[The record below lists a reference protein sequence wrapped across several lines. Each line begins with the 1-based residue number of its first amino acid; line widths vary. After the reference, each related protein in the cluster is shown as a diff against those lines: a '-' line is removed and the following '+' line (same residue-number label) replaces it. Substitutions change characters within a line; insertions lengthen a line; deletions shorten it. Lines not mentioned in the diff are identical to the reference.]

1 VKAVQIDT
9 EILSEI
15 AKLSQAILDLDY
27 SKRIAIDVNDDLIS
41 EIANNLNLLADSL
54 MLNPPENKGGN
65 EKVDISHFISVISSF
80 ANHDFSQKLPV
91 SEHGTI
97 LDAIATGINMLGDEL
112 EQTTASKEELE
123 LERNRLNEA
132 QAIAKV
138 GNWEFNRSAH
148 KLSGSKEFCR
158 IFELEDVPDSNMY
171 DAYRK
176 KYHPEDLHQFD
187 KLLSD
192 TLKKED
198 QYVFEHRII
207 CSNGSIRHLSCII
220 GERNFDN
227 KGDIKNIKGTIQDIT
242 DRKNAEIELN
252 NSFNIVTE
260 QNKRLLNFSYIVSHN
275 LRSHTS
281 NITSLLTLLE
291 EEESREGKEQ
301 LMNHIRNVSDLL
313 NETMINLNDV
323 VSIQKNINL
332 IVEPLSLRNYV
343 EKAVE
348 ILSEQIVL
356 KKAVIKNEIS
366 PDLMVNYNPAY
377 MESIVLNFISNA
389 IKYSHPERSPV
400 VSIRCSEE
408 NDDKILQIKD
418 NGTGIDLQKYGHKL
432 FGMYKTF
439 HGNKDARGI
448 GLFICKNQIETM
460 GGKVEVDSEL
470 GVGTTFKIYI
480 K

>member
-1 VKAVQIDT
+1 MKTLQVNT
-9 EILSEI
+9 SILEEI
-15 AKLSQAILDLDY
+15 AKFCEAILKSDF
-27 SKRIAIDVNDDLIS
+27 SSRIKFDINDDIINT
-41 EIANNLNLLADSL
+41 IAGNLNLLADKL
-54 MLNPPENKGGN
+54 MLNPAEDTET
-65 EKVDISHFISVISSF
+65 EKVNISHFISVISSF
-80 ANHDFSQKLPV
+80 ANHDFSQKLPI

-112 EQTTASKEELE
+112 EQTTASKDELE
-123 LERNRLNEA
+123 TERNLLNEA

-138 GNWEFNRSAH
+138 GNWEFYPL
-148 KLSGSKEFCR
+148 KKQLTGSKEFFR
-158 IFELEDVPDSNMY
+158 IFELENIPESDY
-171 DAYRK
+171 YETYRNK
-176 KYHPEDLHQFD
+176 HPEDDLIRLDELFLNIFKTQD
-187 KLLSD
+187 SY
-192 TLKKED
+192 T
-198 QYVFEHRII
+198 FEHRII
-207 CSNGSIRHLSCII
+207 CNNGTTRHLSSIM
-220 GERNFDN
+220 GDVTRDSNN
-227 KGDIKNIKGTIQDIT
+227 KVVCIKGTTQDIT

-252 NSFNIVTE
+252 KSFNIVTE

-291 EEESREGKEQ
+291 EEDTKEGQEN

-332 IVEPLSLRNYV
+332 IIEPLSLRAYV
-343 EKAVE
+343 EKAIE

-356 KKAVIKNEIS
+356 KNAMVHNNIQHDVI
-366 PDLMVNYNPAY
+366 VNYNPAY
-377 MESIVLNFISNA
+377 LESIVLNFISNA
-389 IKYSHPERSPV
+389 IKYSHPERKPIISLE
-400 VSIRCSEE
+400 CFEE
-408 NDDKILQIKD
+408 DNFRVFQIKD
-418 NGTGIDLQKYGHKL
+418 NGQGIDLEKYREKL

-460 GGKVEVDSEL
+460 GGKIEVESEL
-470 GVGTTFKIYI
+470 GVGTIFKIYI

>member
-1 VKAVQIDT
+1 MKAVQVNT
-9 EILSEI
+9 EILDQLLD
-15 AKLSQAILDLDY
+15 LSVAILNQDY
-27 SKRIAIDVNDDLIS
+27 SKRIIIEFNDDIVN
-41 EIANNLNLLADSL
+41 EIATNLNLLADKL
-54 MLNPPENKGGN
+54 MLNPPEVDAS
-65 EKVDISHFISVISSF
+65 EKLNISHFISVISSF

-112 EQTTASKEELE
+112 EQTTASKDELE
-123 LERNRLNEA
+123 SERNLLNEA

-138 GNWEFNRSAH
+138 GNWEFYPF
-148 KLSGSKEFCR
+148 KKQLTGSKEFFK
-158 IFELEDVPDSNMY
+158 IFELENVPESDY
-171 DAYRK
+171 YETYRK
-176 KYHPEDLHQFD
+176 KHPADDLVRLDELFINIFKSQD
-187 KLLSD
+187 SY
-192 TLKKED
+192 T
-198 QYVFEHRII
+198 FEHRII
-207 CSNGSIRHLSCII
+207 CNNGSIRHLSSIM
-220 GERNFDN
+220 GEAIRDANN
-227 KGDIKNIKGTIQDIT
+227 MVVCVKGTTQDVT

-291 EEESREGKEQ
+291 EEETKEGQEN

-332 IVEPLSLRNYV
+332 VIEPLSLRTYV
-343 EKAVE
+343 DKAIEV
-348 ILSEQIVL
+348 LSEQIEI
-356 KKAVIKNEIS
+356 KKAIINNNINEEII
-366 PDLMVNYNPAY
+366 VNYNPAY
-377 MESIVLNFISNA
+377 LESIVLNFISNA
-389 IKYSHPERSPV
+389 IKYSHPERQPMITIDSFK
-400 VSIRCSEE
+400 E
-408 NDDKILQIKD
+408 NSFTVFQIKD
-418 NGTGIDLQKYGHKL
+418 NGQGIDLNKYREKL

-460 GGKVEVDSEL
+460 GGKIEVESEL
-470 GVGTTFKIYI
+470 GVGTIFKIYI

>member
-1 VKAVQIDT
+1 VKVTQVNIQIL
-9 EILSEI
+9 EELAALS
-15 AKLSQAILDLDY
+15 KAILNLDY
-27 SKRIAIDVNDDLIS
+27 SKRIFFDYSDDLIN
-41 EIANNLNLLADSL
+41 EIITNLNLLADQL
-54 MLNPPENKGGN
+54 MLNPPEIKGG
-65 EKVDISHFISVISSF
+65 EKVNINHFIDVISSF
-80 ANHDFSQKLPV
+80 ANHDFSQKLPE
-91 SEHGTI
+91 SENGTI
-97 LDAIATGINMLGDEL
+97 LDAIANGINMLGDEL

-138 GNWEFNRSAH
+138 GNWEFNRSTNM
-148 KLSGSKEFCR
+148 LNGSKEFCR
-158 IFELEDVPDSNMY
+158 IFELEDIPEAKRY
-171 DAYRK
+171 QAYRK
-176 KYHPEDLHQFD
+176 KNHPDDLHQFD
-187 KLLSD
+187 KLLGD

-207 CSNGSIRHLSCII
+207 CTNGSIRHLSCII

-227 KGDIKNIKGTIQDIT
+227 KGDIRLIKGTIQDIT

-301 LMNHIRNVSDLL
+301 LMSHIRNVSDLL
-313 NETMINLNDV
+313 NETMVNLNDV

-332 IVEPLSLRNYV
+332 IVEPLSLRSYV
-343 EKAVE
+343 DKAIE

-356 KKAVIKNEIS
+356 KKAVIKNEI
-366 PDLMVNYNPAY
+366 PADLIVNYNPAY

-389 IKYSHPERSPV
+389 IKYSHPERIPV
-400 VSIRCSEE
+400 VSIRCSDE
-408 NDDKILQIKD
+408 NDETILQIRD
-418 NGTGIDLQKYGHKL
+418 NGTGIDLKKYGQKL

-460 GGKVEVDSEL
+460 GGKIEVESEP

>member
-1 VKAVQIDT
+1 MKTIQVNNR
-9 EILSEI
+9 ILIEL
-15 AKLSQAILDLDY
+15 AELTQAMLNFDY
-27 SKRIAIDVNDDLIS
+27 SKRIVIEFDDELINQ
-41 EIANNLNLLADSL
+41 IANNLNLLADSL
-54 MLNPPENKGGN
+54 MLNPPEINGN

-138 GNWEFNRSAH
+138 GSWEFDLLAG
-148 KLSGSKEFCR
+148 KLTGSREFCR
-158 IFELEDVPDSNMY
+158 IFELDDIPDSEKY

-176 KYHPEDLHQFD
+176 KYHPDDLHQFD
-187 KLLSD
+187 KLFKD
-192 TLKKED
+192 TLKKKD
-198 QYVFEHRII
+198 QYLFEHRII
-207 CSNGSIRHLSCII
+207 CTNGNIKHLSCII
-220 GERNFDN
+220 GERDFDTN
-227 KGDIKNIKGTIQDIT
+227 GSICRIKGTIQDIT

-332 IVEPLSLRNYV
+332 IVEPLPLRSYV
-343 EKAVE
+343 DKAIE

-356 KKAVIKNEIS
+356 KKAV
-366 PDLMVNYNPAY
+366 VNNAIPKETIVTYNPAY
-377 MESIVLNFISNA
+377 LESIVLNFISNA
-389 IKYSHPERSPV
+389 IKYSHPERTPLVTIS
-400 VSIRCSEE
+400 CSEKPGE
-408 NDDKILQIKD
+408 TILQIKD
-418 NGTGIDLQKYGHKL
+418 NGTGIDLEKYGHKL

-460 GGKVEVDSEL
+460 GGKIEVESEI
-470 GVGTTFKIYI
+470 GEGTTFKIYI

>member
-1 VKAVQIDT
+1 MKAIQVDT
-9 EILSEI
+9 EILEEI
-15 AKLSQAILDLDY
+15 LKLSKAILELDF
-27 SKRIAIDVNDDLIS
+27 SKRISIDYNEDIIN
-41 EIANNLNLLADSL
+41 EIAGNLNLLADRL
-54 MLNPPENKGGN
+54 MLNPPEANTS
-65 EKVDISHFISVISSF
+65 EKVNINHFISVISSF

-91 SEHGTI
+91 SEHSTI

-112 EQTTASKEELE
+112 EQTTASKDELE
-123 LERNRLNEA
+123 TERNRLNEA

-138 GNWEFNRSAH
+138 GSWEYDIPTNI
-148 KLSGSKEFCR
+148 LTGSKEFYR
-158 IFELEDVPDSNMY
+158 IFELEDKPQAKLYES
-171 DAYRK
+171 YRN
-176 KYHPEDLHQFD
+176 KYHPDDLYLFDAIFD
-187 KLLSD
+187 KL
-192 TLKKED
+192 KED
-198 QYVFEHRII
+198 GEGYNFEHRII
-207 CSNGSIRHLSCII
+207 CNNGNIRHLSCII
-220 GERNFDN
+220 GETTKDQEGN
-227 KGDIKNIKGTIQDIT
+227 ITVIKGTIQDIT

-291 EEESREGKEQ
+291 EEETKEGKEQ
-301 LMNHIRNVSDLL
+301 LINHIRNVSDLL

-332 IVEPLSLRNYV
+332 IVEPLPLREYV
-343 EKAVE
+343 EKALGV
-348 ILSEQIVL
+348 LSEQIAL
-356 KKAVIKNEIS
+356 KKAIIKNNIPKEIV
-366 PDLMVNYNPAY
+366 VNYNPAY
-377 MESIVLNFISNA
+377 LESIVLNFISNA
-389 IKYSHPERSPV
+389 VKYGHPERQPI
-400 VSIRCSEE
+400 VSVDCYPE
-408 NDDKILQIKD
+408 NDMLVLKIQD
-418 NGTGIDLQKYGHKL
+418 NGLGIDLKKNGQKI

-460 GGKVEVDSEL
+460 GGKVEVESEM

>member
-1 VKAVQIDT
+1 VKVVQLDT
-9 EILSEI
+9 EILNEI
-15 AKLSQAILDLDY
+15 IKLSQAILDLDY

-41 EIANNLNLLADSL
+41 EVANNLNLLADRL
-54 MLNPPENKGGN
+54 MLNPPEIKG

-123 LERNRLNEA
+123 MERNRLNEA

-138 GNWEFNRSAH
+138 GSWEFDRSSN
-148 KLSGSKEFCR
+148 KLNGSKEFCR
-158 IFELEDVPDSNMY
+158 IFELEDISDSKRY
-171 DAYRK
+171 EAYRK
-176 KYHPEDLHQFD
+176 KYHPDDLHQFD
-187 KLLSD
+187 KLLGD

-198 QYVFEHRII
+198 GYLFEHRII
-207 CSNGSIRHLSCII
+207 CANGNIRHLSCII

-227 KGDIKNIKGTIQDIT
+227 KGDISRIKGTIQDIT

-252 NSFNIVTE
+252 NSFNIVNE

-291 EEESREGKEQ
+291 EEDSREGKEQ

-332 IVEPLSLRNYV
+332 IVEPLSLRSYV
-343 EKAVE
+343 DKAVE

-366 PDLMVNYNPAY
+366 ADIVVNYNPAY

-389 IKYSHPERSPV
+389 IKYSHPERAPV

-408 NDDKILQIKD
+408 NNEAILQIRD
-418 NGTGIDLQKYGHKL
+418 NGTGIDLKKYGHKL

-460 GGKVEVDSEL
+460 GGRIEVDSEP
-470 GVGTTFKIYI
+470 GIGTTFKIYI
-480 K
+480 R

>member
-1 VKAVQIDT
+1 VKGVQIDI
-9 EILSEI
+9 EILEEI
-15 AKLSQAILDLDY
+15 LKLSRAILELDF
-27 SKRIAIDVNDDLIS
+27 SKRISIDYNDDIIN
-41 EIANNLNLLADSL
+41 EIAGNLNLLADRL
-54 MLNPPENKGGN
+54 MLNPPEGN
-65 EKVDISHFISVISSF
+65 STEKINISHFISVISSF

-112 EQTTASKEELE
+112 EQTTASKDELE
-123 LERNRLNEA
+123 TERNLLNEA

-138 GNWEFNRSAH
+138 GNWEFYPLERQ
-148 KLSGSKEFCR
+148 LSGSKEFLR
-158 IFELEDVPDSNMY
+158 IFELDHVSESDY
-171 DAYRK
+171 YETYRK
-176 KYHPEDLHQFD
+176 KHPADDLVRLDELF
-187 KLLSD
+187 KSIFN
-192 TLKKED
+192 D
-198 QYVFEHRII
+198 QETYNFEHRII
-207 CSNGSIRHLSCII
+207 CNNGSVRHLSSIM
-220 GERNFDN
+220 GESTRDANN
-227 KGDIKNIKGTIQDIT
+227 RVTCVKGTTQDIT

-291 EEESREGKEQ
+291 EEETKEGQEH

-332 IVEPLSLRNYV
+332 IIEPLSLRSYA
-343 EKAVE
+343 EKAIEV
-348 ILSEQIVL
+348 LSEQVAL
-356 KKAVIKNEIS
+356 KKATINNNISEEII
-366 PDLMVNYNPAY
+366 VNYNPAY
-377 MESIVLNFISNA
+377 LESIVLNFISNA
-389 IKYSHPERSPV
+389 IKYSQPEKSPIISV
-400 VSIRCSEE
+400 DCYEE
-408 NDDKILQIKD
+408 DGVTVFQIKD
-418 NGTGIDLQKYGHKL
+418 NGMGIDLKKYGEKL

-460 GGKVEVDSEL
+460 GGKIEVASEL

>member
-1 VKAVQIDT
+1 MKVVKIDT
-9 EILSEI
+9 EILDEI
-15 AKLSQAILDLDY
+15 AKLSKAILDLDY
-27 SKRIAIDVNDDLIS
+27 SKRIAIDISDDIIS
-41 EIANNLNLLADSL
+41 EIANNLNQLADKL
-54 MLNPPENKGGN
+54 MLNPPESSAS
-65 EKVDISHFISVISSF
+65 EKVSIGHFISVISSF

-123 LERNRLNEA
+123 TERNRLNEA

-138 GNWEFNRSAH
+138 GSWEFNPITST
-148 KLSGSKEFCR
+148 LNGSKEFYR
-158 IFELEDVPDSNMY
+158 IFELESISESENY
-171 DAYRK
+171 KAYRR
-176 KYHPEDLHQFD
+176 KYYPDDIHLFD
-187 KLLSD
+187 NLLKNILNS
-192 TLKKED
+192 KEG
-198 QYVFEHRII
+198 YNFEHRIL
-207 CSNGSIRHLSCII
+207 CNNGSIRHLSSTI
-220 GERNFDN
+220 GETKKDAD
-227 KGDIKNIKGTIQDIT
+227 GNINCISGTVQDIT

-291 EEESREGKEQ
+291 EEDTKEGKEQ
-301 LMNHIRNVSDLL
+301 LINHIRNVSDLL

-323 VSIQKNINL
+323 VSIQKNVNL
-332 IVEPLSLRNYV
+332 IVEPLPLHEYV
-343 EKAVE
+343 EKAMGV
-348 ILSEQIVL
+348 LSEQIAL
-356 KKAVIKNEIS
+356 KKAVIKNNVSKEIV
-366 PDLMVNYNPAY
+366 VNYNPAY
-377 MESIVLNFISNA
+377 LESIVLNFISNA
-389 IKYSHPERSPV
+389 IKYGQAGRSPLV
-400 VSIRCSEE
+400 LVDCFQE
-408 NDDKILQIKD
+408 DDFTILQIKD
-418 NGTGIDLQKYGHKL
+418 NGLGIDMKKYGEKL

-460 GGKVEVDSEL
+460 GGKIEVDSEL

>member
-1 VKAVQIDT
+1 MKIIQIDT
-9 EILSEI
+9 EILEQI
-15 AKLSQAILDLDY
+15 AKLSIAILNQDY
-27 SKRIAIDVNDDLIS
+27 SKRIVIEYNDDIVN
-41 EIANNLNLLADSL
+41 EIANNLNQLADKL
-54 MLNPPENKGGN
+54 MLHPPSTKGDERVN
-65 EKVDISHFISVISSF
+65 ITHFIEVISAF
-80 ANHDFSQKLPV
+80 ANHDFNQKLPV
-91 SEHGTI
+91 SEHSTI

-138 GNWEFNRSAH
+138 GSWEFNPSTSE
-148 KLSGSKEFCR
+148 LTGSKEFYR
-158 IFELEDVPDSNMY
+158 IFELENTNGLKNY
-171 DAYRK
+171 EAYRK
-176 KYHPEDLHQFD
+176 KYHPEDLHFLD
-187 KLLSD
+187 KLLENVFKS
-192 TLKKED
+192 EEG
-198 QYVFEHRII
+198 YNFEHRII
-207 CSNGSIRHLSCII
+207 CNNGNIRHLSCIL
-220 GERNFDN
+220 GETT
-227 KGDIKNIKGTIQDIT
+227 KNAEGNTVSVKGTIQDIT

-291 EEESREGKEQ
+291 EEDTKEGKEQ
-301 LMNHIRNVSDLL
+301 LINHIRNVSDLL

-332 IVEPLSLRNYV
+332 IVEPLSLRGYV
-343 EKAVE
+343 EKAVDV
-348 ILSEQIVL
+348 LSEQIVL
-356 KKAVIKNEIS
+356 KKAVIKNNVSKEII
-366 PDLMVNYNPAY
+366 VNYNPAY
-377 MESIVLNFISNA
+377 LESIVLNFISNA
-389 IKYSHPERSPV
+389 IKYGHQERTPI
-400 VSIRCSEE
+400 VSVDCFEE
-408 NDDKILQIKD
+408 DDFKVLQIQD
-418 NGTGIDLQKYGHKL
+418 NGSGIDLKKYGEKL

-460 GGKVEVDSEL
+460 GGKVEVKSEV

-480 K
+480 R